1 MVLMVLWNPFT
12 TKLSA
17 LKNLRVLRKSML
29 TLNIMI
35 RNTMTLTAYLSNPIY
50 LTYIMVPLQTLI
62 PNGPLLPLFLRLI
75 LTHDEFI
82 IHNYG
87 LNKFTN
93 RYLLKEI
100 GFY

>member
-1 MVLMVLWNPFT
+1 MESLYDKVVSSQKPQ
-12 TKLSA
+12 SA
-17 LKNLRVLRKSML
+17 RK
-29 TLNIMI
+29 IYVDAQHYD
-35 RNTMTLTAYLSNPIY
+35 NTMTLTAYLSNPIY
-50 LTYIMVPLQTLI
+50 LTYMMVPLQTLI